1 MSWLGIDIRRI
12 GTGLLVFG
20 VFGVVVAGIV
30 AIGLIGGAVAARN
43 LDERLTADQARLA
56 QTLGRVD
63 ATMAQAVTTIGNAG
77 TTLSTTSETLG
88 SAADV
93 LGRVADT
100 SEELSQSLDISILG
114 ARPLSTAAAR
124 FGDLAVDART
134 FEDKAGQLAA
144 NLAVNSSDTGGLADR
159 VDELRGEVTSLET
172 RVEAFE
178 ATGEIVSLLVGG
190 ILLLGLLVAWLAIAG
205 AACAWVGLRLRRL
218 GLEVAEAA
226 AEPAAP
232 GPI

>member
-1 MSWLGIDIRRI
+1 
-12 GTGLLVFG
+12 

-100 SEELSQSLDISILG
+100 S
-114 ARPLSTAAAR
+114 
-124 FGDLAVDART
+124 VDART